1 MKYKFKLSSLDC
13 AGCALEIEKKLN
25 ENDEIDYASVNFSK
39 LMITVTTKTQNPK
52 KLVSDIVKKVEP
64 ESKVMDLNESYENK
78 GKSVCGISPT

>member
-39 LMITVTTKTQNPK
+39 LMITVTTKAKNPLPYFLALPFLRYQ
-52 KLVSDIVKKVEP
+52 KLIF
-64 ESKVMDLNESYENK
+64 
-78 GKSVCGISPT
+78 